1 MHKEQINWDLV
12 NDFKKGLK
20 QLKKGEVILC

>member
-1 MHKEQINWDLV
+1 MSEEKIDWVLV

-20 QLKKGEVILC
+20 QLKKGNFILC